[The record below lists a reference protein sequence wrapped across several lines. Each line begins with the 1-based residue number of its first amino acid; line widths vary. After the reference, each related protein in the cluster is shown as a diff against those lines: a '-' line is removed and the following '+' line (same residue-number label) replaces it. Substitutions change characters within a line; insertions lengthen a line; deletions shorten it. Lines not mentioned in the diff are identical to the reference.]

1 MLKTIQTLQR
11 IDRYLETVNDDI
23 NEKYSKNLIEEIL
36 VEGVEGESTDEAYRQ
51 FMDAYERKDGKEHT
65 IGTIKTQI
73 TRSSDGTAE
82 MIPIDERFIYRF
94 FRDLIICRN
103 PKSCNDKFTPR
114 GWGTPATIKF
124 TNGNEFEGSLYVYFA
139 FGPLRS
145 DRLVCTISSTPIEY
159 RSWPDK

>member
-51 FMDAYERKDGKEHT
+51 FMAAYEQKDGKEHT

-73 TRSSDGTAE
+73 TRSSMT
-82 MIPIDERFIYRF
+82 IPVDEQFIYQF

-139 FGPLRS
+139 FGS
-145 DRLVCTISSTPIEY
+145 SHEDHLVCTISSTPIEY

>member
-51 FMDAYERKDGKEHT
+51 FMAAYEQKDGKEHT

-73 TRSSDGTAE
+73 TRSSMT
-82 MIPIDERFIYRF
+82 IPVDEQFIYQF
-94 FRDLIICRN
+94 FRNLIICRN
-103 PKSCNDKFTPR
+103 PKLCNDKFTPR

-124 TNGNEFEGSLYVYFA
+124 TNGSEFEESLYVYFA

-159 RSWPDK
+159 RPWPDK